1 VTAGLAGQDR
11 PSVAALKEAVTRA
24 ISARAAEV
32 VGLAEEVYRHPE
44 LGFKEVRTAALIA
57 SKLRKLGLEPET
69 GLALTGVR
77 AQLEF
82 GSPGPTIA
90 IFGELDAVVCY
101 QHPDA
106 DPQTG
111 AVHAC
116 GHHGQ
121 LAAMWGAAV
130 GLSLP
135 ELRPHLSGR
144 VVFWAVPAEEYV
156 EIEFRQRMRQE
167 GKISFLGGKQELI
180 ARGLLDDV
188 DMAMLCHADSDNP
201 GRKAKLGG
209 TCNGFIG
216 KLAAFE
222 GKEAHAGGA
231 PHQGVNALNAAI
243 LGIMGIHCQRETF
256 RDEDHVRV
264 HPILTRGGDLVNI
277 VPADV
282 RLETY
287 VRAATVEAMADAN
300 RKVNR
305 ALRAGALAVGANVRI
320 EDIPGYLPMRNDP
333 HLTRV
338 FAENLGLLIGSE
350 NVVRDEHMGGS
361 TDMGDVSHLMPA
373 IHPSIGGVVGR
384 AHARDFR
391 VVDPEMAYV
400 IPAQAMAMTVVD
412 LLAGDASLAS
422 SILAEFRPAAA
433 DRHEYVRLWQKLISA
448 EEAP

>member
-1 VTAGLAGQDR
+1 MT
-11 PSVAALKEAVTRA
+11 SSLKERVRDA
-24 ISARAAEV
+24 IAARAAEV
-32 VGLAEEVYRHPE
+32 IALAEEVYRHPE
-44 LGFKEVRTAALIA
+44 LGFKEVRTSALMAERLAA
-57 SKLRKLGLEPET
+57 LGLEPET

-77 AQLEF
+77 AVLDF
-82 GSPGPTIA
+82 GRSGPTVA
-90 IFGELDAVVCY
+90 VMGELDAVVCFP
-101 QHPDA
+101 HPEA
-106 DPQTG
+106 DPHTG

-121 LAAMWGAAV
+121 LAALWGAAV
-130 GLSLP
+130 GLTIPGLA
-135 ELRPHLSGR
+135 PHLSGR

-156 EIEFRQRMRQE
+156 EIEYRQRLRRE

-188 DMAMLCHADSDNP
+188 DLAMLCHADSDNP
-201 GRKAKLGG
+201 GRKAKVGG

-216 KLAAFE
+216 KLATFE

-287 VRAATVEAMADAN
+287 VRAATTEAMADAN

-305 ALRAGALAVGANVRI
+305 ALRAGGLAVGARVHI
-320 EDIPGYLPMRNDP
+320 EDLPGYLPMRNDP
-333 HLTRV
+333 NLSRV
-338 FAENLGLLIGSE
+338 FADNLALLIGPDNISCE
-350 NVVRDEHMGGS
+350 EHVSGS
-361 TDMGDVSHLMPA
+361 TDMGDVSHLIPA
-373 IHPSIGGVVGR
+373 IHPSLGGVAGR

-391 VVDPEMAYV
+391 VVDAEMAYV

-412 LLAGDASLAS
+412 LLANGAAAASGVMAQ
-422 SILAEFRPAAA
+422 FRPAVP
-433 DRHEYVRLWQKLISA
+433 DREEYVRLWERLTGT
-448 EEAP
+448 EEVG

>member
-1 VTAGLAGQDR
+1 MT
-11 PSVAALKEAVTRA
+11 SFLKDQVRQA
-24 ISARAAEV
+24 IAARAPEV
-32 VGLAEEVYRHPE
+32 IALAEEVFRRPE
-44 LGFKEVRTAALIA
+44 LGFKETRTAALMA
-57 SKLRKLGLEPET
+57 ERLAALGLRPET
-69 GLALTGVR
+69 GLGITGVR
-77 AQLEF
+77 AVLDF
-82 GSPGPTIA
+82 GRPGPTVA
-90 IFGELDAVVCY
+90 ILGELDAVVCY
-101 QHPDA
+101 QHPAA
-106 DPQTG
+106 DPETG

-121 LAAMWGAAV
+121 LAAVWAAAA
-130 GLSLP
+130 GLSIP
-135 ELRPHLSGR
+135 ELRPHLCGR

-156 EIEFRQRMRQE
+156 EIEFRQRLRKE
-167 GKISFLGGKQELI
+167 GKITFLGGKQELI

-188 DMAMLCHADSDNP
+188 DLAMLCHADSDNP
-201 GRKAKLGG
+201 GRKAKVGG

-216 KLAAFE
+216 KLASFE

-287 VRAATVEAMADAN
+287 VRAATTEAMADAN

-305 ALRAGALAVGANVRI
+305 ALRAGALAVGARVHI
-320 EDIPGYLPMRNDP
+320 EDLPGYLPMRNDP
-333 HLTRV
+333 NLTRV
-338 FAENLGLLIGSE
+338 FSENLGLLIGPE
-350 NVVRDEHMGGS
+350 NITCEEHMSGS
-361 TDMGDVSHLMPA
+361 TDMGDVSHLIPA
-373 IHPSIGGVVGR
+373 IHPSIGGIAGR

-391 VVDPEMAYV
+391 VVDGEMAYV

-412 LLAGDASLAS
+412 LLAGDGGLAS
-422 SILAEFRPAAA
+422 RIMADFRPPVA
-433 DRHEYVRLWQKLISA
+433 DREEYVRLWEKLI
-448 EEAP
+448 APEGVS

>member
-1 VTAGLAGQDR
+1 M
-11 PSVAALKEAVTRA
+11 
-24 ISARAAEV
+24 I
-32 VGLAEEVYRHPE
+32 GLAEEVFRHPE
-44 LGFKEVRTAALIA
+44 LGFRETRTAALIA
-57 SKLRKLGLEPET
+57 GKLADLALEPQP
-69 GLALTGVR
+69 GLAITGVR
-77 AQLEF
+77 AELDF
-82 GSPGPTIA
+82 GRPGPTVA

-106 DPQTG
+106 DPHTG

-121 LAAMWGAAV
+121 LAAMWGAAA
-130 GLSLP
+130 GLTIP

-156 EIEFRQRMRQE
+156 EIEFRQRLRQE

-188 DMAMLCHADSDNP
+188 DLAMLCHADSDNP
-201 GRKAKLGG
+201 GRKAKVGG

-287 VRAATVEAMADAN
+287 VRAATTEAMADAN

-305 ALRAGALAVGANVRI
+305 ALRAGALAVGGRVRI

-333 HLTRV
+333 QLTRV
-338 FAENLGLLIGSE
+338 FADNLGLLIGPE
-350 NVVRDEHMGGS
+350 NITCEEHMGGS

-373 IHPSIGGVVGR
+373 IHPSIGGVAGR

-400 IPAQAMAMTVVD
+400 VPAQAMAMTVVD
-412 LLAGDASLAS
+412 LLAGEAAVASG
-422 SILAEFRPAAA
+422 ILADFRSLAA
-433 DRHEYVRLWQKLISA
+433 DRDEYARLWDKLISP
-448 EEAP
+448 EEVP

>member
-1 VTAGLAGQDR
+1 MT
-11 PSVAALKEAVTRA
+11 STLKERVRDTIA
-24 ISARAAEV
+24 SRAAEV
-32 VGLAEEVYRHPE
+32 IALAEEVYRHPE
-44 LGFKEVRTAALIA
+44 LGFKEARTSALMAERLAA
-57 SKLRKLGLEPET
+57 LGLEPET

-77 AQLEF
+77 AVLAF
-82 GSPGPTIA
+82 GRPGPTVA
-90 IFGELDAVVCY
+90 IMGELDAVTCFP
-101 QHPDA
+101 HPDA

-121 LAAMWGAAV
+121 LAAMWGAAA
-130 GLSLP
+130 GLTIPGLA
-135 ELRPHLSGR
+135 PHLSGR

-156 EIEFRQRMRQE
+156 EIEYRQRLRRE
-167 GKISFLGGKQELI
+167 GKVSFLGGKQELI

-188 DMAMLCHADSDNP
+188 DLAMLCHADSDNP
-201 GRKAKLGG
+201 GRKAKVGG

-222 GKEAHAGGA
+222 GREAHAGGA

-264 HPILTRGGDLVNI
+264 HPILTRAGDLVNI

-287 VRAATVEAMADAN
+287 VRAASTEAMADAN

-305 ALRAGALAVGANVRI
+305 ALRAGALAVGGRVHI
-320 EDIPGYLPMRNDP
+320 EDLPGYLPMRNDAN
-333 HLTRV
+333 LTRV
-338 FAENLGLLIGSE
+338 FADNLALLIGADSISCE
-350 NVVRDEHMGGS
+350 EHVSGS
-361 TDMGDVSHLMPA
+361 TDMGDLSHLIPA
-373 IHPSIGGVVGR
+373 IHPSLGGVAGR

-412 LLAGDASLAS
+412 LLADGGGLAS
-422 SILAEFRPAAA
+422 AVMADFRPAVA
-433 DRHEYVRLWQKLISA
+433 DREEYVRLWQTLTGT
-448 EEAP
+448 EEVG

>member
-1 VTAGLAGQDR
+1 MT
-11 PSVAALKEAVTRA
+11 SSLKERVRDA
-24 ISARAAEV
+24 IAARAAEV
-32 VGLAEEVYRHPE
+32 IALAEEVYRHPE
-44 LGFKEVRTAALIA
+44 LGFKEVRTSALMAERLAA
-57 SKLRKLGLEPET
+57 LGLEPET

-77 AQLEF
+77 AVLDF
-82 GSPGPTIA
+82 GRPGPTVA
-90 IFGELDAVVCY
+90 IMGELDAVVCFP
-101 QHPDA
+101 HPEA
-106 DPQTG
+106 DPHTG

-121 LAAMWGAAV
+121 LAALWGAAV
-130 GLSLP
+130 GLTIPGLA
-135 ELRPHLSGR
+135 PHLSGR

-156 EIEFRQRMRQE
+156 EIEYRQRLRRE

-188 DMAMLCHADSDNP
+188 DLAMLCHADSDNP
-201 GRKAKLGG
+201 GRKAKVGG

-216 KLAAFE
+216 KLATFE

-287 VRAATVEAMADAN
+287 VRAATTEAMADAN

-305 ALRAGALAVGANVRI
+305 ALRAGGLAVGARVHI
-320 EDIPGYLPMRNDP
+320 EDLPGYLPMRNDP
-333 HLTRV
+333 
-338 FAENLGLLIGSE
+338 NL
-350 NVVRDEHMGGS
+350 
-361 TDMGDVSHLMPA
+361 
-373 IHPSIGGVVGR
+373 
-384 AHARDFR
+384 
-391 VVDPEMAYV
+391 
-400 IPAQAMAMTVVD
+400 
-412 LLAGDASLAS
+412 
-422 SILAEFRPAAA
+422 
-433 DRHEYVRLWQKLISA
+433 
-448 EEAP
+448 